1 MRSYADRGV
10 ELLSLPVRSGK
21 TACENA
27 ASQRLV
33 GEIVVNTDASI
44 RILPRS
50 LKPLI
55 APFADPR
62 VGLVS
67 GRDISVNRGQSPAN
81 VGESGYVG
89 YEMGIRDLETTT
101 YGIVGASGCLYAI
114 RIPLHRIPVP
124 ASLSRDF
131 SAALKCEE
139 HGYRAVSVSVR
150 TEYQRKVRTIT
161 RGMETLIYKRT
172 LLNPF
177 RYGTFAWMLVSH
189 KICRW
194 LAPWAVVAGALG
206 LALLAPTHP
215 GTLLPLGAGALIVV
229 VGGVGWLLGDGRA
242 LPRPVQVAAFAL
254 SVNVAAMHASIR
266 ALTGDKDP
274 IWEPTRRESAA
285 AR

>member
-1 MRSYADRGV
+1 MIPIGMLLALLSAGLLAYTYVGYPLVLKILALSRRPDGISRAPMGTLPLISVTVPMYNEEANAAELVESLLALDYPAGRRQILIVSDGSTDRTDAIVRSYADRGV

-89 YEMGIRDLETTT
+89 YEMGIRDLETAT

-139 HGYRAVSVSVR
+139 HGYRAVSVSDAVCR
-150 TEYQRKVRTIT
+150 VPRVP
-161 RGMETLIYKRT
+161 L
-172 LLNPF
+172 PF
-177 RYGTFAWMLVSH
+177 ARST
-189 KICRW
+189 
-194 LAPWAVVAGALG
+194 
-206 LALLAPTHP
+206 
-215 GTLLPLGAGALIVV
+215 
-229 VGGVGWLLGDGRA
+229 
-242 LPRPVQVAAFAL
+242 
-254 SVNVAAMHASIR
+254 
-266 ALTGDKDP
+266 
-274 IWEPTRRESAA
+274 SA
-285 AR
+285 R